1 MNMRTKAALLA
12 GVACFVWSG
21 QANAQTESQTGVS
34 DDDTAASA
42 SSDDTDQDAP
52 IIVTGSRIQNGNS
65 SPTPVTIVSTDL
77 LDSISPATVSDGLNK
92 LPQFVGSNNQS
103 TNNNASS
110 NGVGNFLN
118 LRGLGTTRTLILFD
132 GKRVPDT
139 AQAGGVDANTI
150 PQFLLQR
157 VDVVTGGAS
166 AVYGSDAVAGVV
178 NFVVDTKFNGLK
190 IMGEAGVATRG
201 DNGTQR
207 LGIGYGT
214 NLFGDRGHLLAS
226 YNYSNSD
233 GIDSKTARRNGALVP
248 SMAGNGGTVPFT
260 PVLNARVPAGTLGGL
275 LQSTPFA
282 FGAQFNAQ
290 GELIPV
296 DLGTPVGPG
305 LFSGGETFFLDTG
318 LFASLETHQGYG
330 RFDYNLTDNVTAYVQ
345 GTYTQTK
352 NQYPFIQ
359 YILAPVLAFKDNPY
373 LAPSAQATLTAI
385 DPGSPVIAVG
395 KFLSQQEQIASRT
408 ESYFVNG
415 GFKGDF
421 ADGRFSWDVSYS
433 KGRTKQQT
441 ASRFNVNNEKLAA
454 ASDAVTATGGS
465 IVCRITLMD
474 PTRYPGCV
482 PLNIFGP
489 NSVTPE
495 ALDFITDETEY
506 SLVQEMDDFNATLT
520 GTLFELPAG
529 PLKFALNAEH
539 RRNTL
544 DLVSNAQPL
553 DTVNCTNLFLCMPG
567 ATRYQFNVVADAT
580 GRQQVTEGAVEVEVP
595 ILADRPFFQSL
606 SVSGAVRYT
615 HYNTSGNA
623 TTWKVGGEW
632 EPVAGLR
639 FRATRSRDIRAP
651 NLNELFAPVNASPRA
666 FADPHVAGGGSGQTT
681 IIQTSGNPN
690 LEPEKADTLTAGVVY
705 RPEWLPGFSFAVD
718 YYDIKIGGA
727 IAFTAAETSN
737 AICEASGGTD
747 PFCQYIV
754 RPLPFSDRTAANF
767 PTKVISLPL
776 NAAGF
781 RQSGVDAE
789 INYSFPLF
797 SGNVGI
803 RALVTYVDRQE
814 TQQFPNTPVV
824 DFVDTA
830 PFGVPHWRAAL
841 VAGYSDDNW
850 NITTFARYRNS
861 ISNDYDPRLNFDL
874 PRIKSTIFVDASI
887 TRKVK
892 GLGGEFEFYVSAQ
905 NLFDRNP
912 PILYPPAG
920 APGFFNPIVP
930 GDDVVGRRVNAGFRA
945 KF

>member
-1 MNMRTKAALLA
+1 MVHMRTKAALLA
-12 GVACFVWSG
+12 GIACLVWSG
-21 QANAQTESQTGVS
+21 QANAQTDPQTGVS
-34 DDDTAASA
+34 NDDAVT
-42 SSDDTDQDAP
+42 SDPSDNSD
-52 IIVTGSRIQNGNS
+52 IVVTGSRIQNGNN
-65 SPTPVTIVSTDL
+65 SPTPVTIVATDL
-77 LDSISPATVSDGLNK
+77 LEDISPATIADGLNK
-92 LPQFVGSNNQS
+92 LPQFVNSSNQS

-110 NGVGNFLN
+110 NNVGNFLN

-190 IMGEAGVATRG
+190 LMAEAGVATRG

-207 LGIGYGT
+207 FGIGYGT
-214 NLFGDRGHLLAS
+214 DLLGGRGHLLAS

-233 GIDSKTARRNGALVP
+233 GIDSKTERRNGALVP

-275 LQSTPFA
+275 LQTTPFA

-290 GELIPV
+290 GELVPV
-296 DLGTPVGPG
+296 DLGTPAGEG

-330 RFDYNLTDNVTAYVQ
+330 RFDYDLTDNVTAYIQ
-345 GTYTQTK
+345 GTYTRTT
-352 NQYPFIQ
+352 NDYPFIQ
-359 YILAPVLAFKDNPY
+359 YLFSPVLAFKDNPY

-385 DPGSPVIAVG
+385 DPTSPVIAVG
-395 KFLSQQEQIASRT
+395 KFLDQQERIVSRT
-408 ESYFVNG
+408 DSYFING

-421 ADGRFSWDVSYS
+421 ADGRFNWDVSYTHA
-433 KGRTKQQT
+433 RTKQST
-441 ASRFNVNNEKLAA
+441 ASQFNVNNEKLAA
-454 ASDAVTATGGS
+454 ASDAVRDPGGN
-465 IVCRITLMD
+465 IVCRITLID
-474 PTRYPGCV
+474 AARYPGCV

-495 ALDFITDETEY
+495 ALDFITDETKY
-506 SLVQEMDDFNATLT
+506 SLVQKMDDFSATLT
-520 GTLFELPAG
+520 GTLVELPAG
-529 PLKFALNAEH
+529 PLKFALNGEH

-553 DTVNCTNLFLCMPG
+553 DTVNCTNLFLCTPG
-567 ATRYQFNVVADAT
+567 ATRYQFNVVADAS
-580 GRQQVTEGAVEVEVP
+580 GRQEVTEGALEVQVP
-595 ILADRPFFQSL
+595 LLADRAFFHSL
-606 SVSGAVRYT
+606 SVSGAIRYT

-623 TTWKVGGEW
+623 TTWKVGGDW
-632 EPVAGLR
+632 EPVEGLR

-651 NLNELFAPVNASPRA
+651 NLNELFAPLNASPRA
-666 FADPHVAGGGSGQTT
+666 FADPHVVGGGSGQTT
-681 IIQTSGNPN
+681 IIETSGNPN
-690 LEPEKADTLTAGVVY
+690 LRPEKADTFTAGIVY
-705 RPEWLPGFSFAVD
+705 RPEWLPRLSIAVD
-718 YYDIKIGGA
+718 YYDIKIKGA

-747 PFCQYIV
+747 PFWQYIV
-754 RPLPFSDRTAANF
+754 RPLPFSDRSAANF

-789 INYSFPLF
+789 INYSFPVLG
-797 SGNVGI
+797 GNIGI
-803 RALVTYVDRQE
+803 RGLLTYVDRQE
-814 TQQFPNTPVV
+814 SQQFPNTPVV
-824 DFVDTA
+824 DFVNTA
-830 PFGVPHWRAAL
+830 PFGVPRWRAAL
-841 VAGYSDDNW
+841 VTGYSDDNW
-850 NITTFARYRNS
+850 TITTFARYRGS
-861 ISNDYDPRLNFDL
+861 VSNNYDPRLNFDL
-874 PRIKSTIFVDASI
+874 PRIRSTIFVDASI
-887 TRKVK
+887 ARKVK
-892 GLGGEFEFYVSAQ
+892 GLGGEFEFYLSAQ
-905 NLFDRNP
+905 NLFDANS